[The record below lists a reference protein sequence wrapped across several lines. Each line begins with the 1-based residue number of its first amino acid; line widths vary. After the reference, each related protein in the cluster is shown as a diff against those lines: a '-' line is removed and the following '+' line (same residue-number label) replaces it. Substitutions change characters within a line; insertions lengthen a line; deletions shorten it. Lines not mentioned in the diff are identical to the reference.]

1 MIGSSEGISE
11 LVGSC
16 PPKLVSLTND
26 VVFNDIWQRPQL
38 SKRDR
43 SLITIA
49 ALIANGT
56 LEELPA
62 HVRLAGEHGITRTEL
77 DELIVHIAVYAGWPR
92 AVSAARSVQI
102 LPDNEHELES
112 TKGRAQT

>member
-1 MIGSSEGISE
+1 MIDSSEGIAE
-11 LVGSC
+11 LIGTC

-26 VVFNDIWQRPQL
+26 VVFDDIWQRPQL

-49 ALIANGT
+49 TLIANGT

-62 HVRLAGEHGITRTEL
+62 HVRLAGEHGVTRAEL
-77 DELIVHIAVYAGWPR
+77 DEVIVHIAVYAGWPR
-92 AVSAARSVQI
+92 AVSAARSIQI
-102 LPDNEHELES
+102 LSDSEHELEY
-112 TKGRAQT
+112 TKGRAKT